1 MVDTTLSILCK
12 SSNGHCTK
20 HIQMHSHLILWSS
33 AMFYQHVLQS
43 YTGSDKK
50 SMMWI
55 CICICVCICI
65 LRKMGLNNATGLKL
79 LLSGLGK
86 LRRRR
91 LDYKLLNEFIHC
103 IYHSQWIHYE
113 KSHWIKQRVKH
124 GVEILFFSRV
134 LHRTQVHFY
143 LYLNLHLYLD
153 CDVVLLHT
161 NDICIL

>member
-1 MVDTTLSILCK
+1 MSSSAVMVIFGMKGELVRRCGSFGCGGGGSMVDTTLSILCK

-33 AMFYQHVLQS
+33 AMFYQYVLQS

-86 LRRRR
+86 VPLSAAAWLQTFKWVHPLHISLPMNTLPKEP
-91 LDYKLLNEFIHC
+91 LDQAK
-103 IYHSQWIHYE
+103 
-113 KSHWIKQRVKH
+113 
-124 GVEILFFSRV
+124 G
-134 LHRTQVHFY
+134 
-143 LYLNLHLYLD
+143 
-153 CDVVLLHT
+153 
-161 NDICIL
+161 